1 MIPPA
6 QRGEENVVRRIF
18 RDIFSKIAV
27 IAPLAVAACAAP
39 QSAAEKA
46 WNDATNACE
55 RQQQTDARQMCFDT
69 AMRQYQAALAKEN
82 AKRAS
87 CPASSC

>member
-1 MIPPA
+1 MCKIS
-6 QRGEENVVRRIF
+6 RNIF
-18 RDIFSKIAV
+18 FKFAV
-27 IAPLAVAACAAP
+27 IAPLSLAACAAP
-39 QSAAEKA
+39 QSAAEKT

-55 RQQQTDARQMCFDT
+55 RQQQTDARQMCLDAAIT
-69 AMRQYQAALAKEN
+69 QYQAALVKEN